1 MLGLEGHLESGSEL
15 RLGNSKLK
23 WMYVYIMDYYSAI
36 KKNERMQFVVTW
48 MDLEIT
54 ILSEVSRT
62 EKDKSHD
69 ITYIWN

>member
-1 MLGLEGHLESGSEL
+1 MEGHLESGSEL

-23 WMYVYIMDYYSAI
+23 WMYVYIVDYYSAI

>member
-23 WMYVYIMDYYSAI
+23 WMYVYTVEYYSAI
-36 KKNERMQFVVTW
+36 KKNKRMPFAVTW
-48 MDLEIT
+48 IDLEI
-54 ILSEVSRT
+54 ILLSEVLQT

-69 ITYIWN
+69 ITYMWN

>member
-23 WMYVYIMDYYSAI
+23 WMYVYIVDYYSAI

-54 ILSEVSRT
+54 ILSRSDR
-62 EKDKSHD
+62 KRQIS
-69 ITYIWN
+69 